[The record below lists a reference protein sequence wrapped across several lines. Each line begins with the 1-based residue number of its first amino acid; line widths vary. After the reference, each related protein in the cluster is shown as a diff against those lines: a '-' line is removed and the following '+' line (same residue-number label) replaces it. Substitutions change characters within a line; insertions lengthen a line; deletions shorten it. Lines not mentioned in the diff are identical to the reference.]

1 MNNALS
7 AGDVFKSNSKKVTKK
22 IVIVIETN
30 YADFTLHHVFN
41 DIYSIMSTI
50 EIYRKKPHENEML
63 FVD

>member
-7 AGDVFKSNSKKVTKK
+7 AGDVLKSNSKKNLKK

-41 DIYSIMSTI
+41 DIFSIMSTI